1 MINFTDGAA
10 SKGRLSLW
18 QIPAENIPA
27 EGCTEDMVFNT
38 EKYGR
43 EIDDDNNMVVDGGR
57 QSSAM
62 EKAGEW
68 ALDPVTTFCV
78 GTGGYT
84 SPPQCDALPNE
95 PLGTDT
101 DLYAQV
107 DSRPI
112 QDITHPNIAA
122 NTFIAF
128 IEADSPL
135 NGMSFSEWG
144 LKMASGKLYSRRTTK
159 PYPKELSFAILAKWT
174 IQH

>member
-1 MINFTDGAA
+1 MIKFTDDANV
-10 SKGRLSLW
+10 KGYLSLW
-18 QIPAENIPA
+18 QIPAEEVEGDIP
-27 EGCTEDMVFNT
+27 EELLVSPEN
-38 EKYGR
+38 YGGV
-43 EIDDDNNMVVDGGR
+43 EIDPGPNMVVDLGR

-84 SPPQCDALPNE
+84 TPPVCDVPPSP

-101 DLYAQV
+101 DLYALV
-107 DSRPI
+107 DSRSLQSI
-112 QDITHPNIAA
+112 LHPNIAA
-122 NTFIAF
+122 NTYTAF
-128 IEADSPL
+128 IGAAEL

-159 PYPKELSFAILAKWT
+159 PYPKEAAFAILAKWT